1 MNAAMHSGLFI
12 LTKTASNGTK
22 DTPGNVYGNREIL
35 SGITARINP
44 PLFCYTAPDN
54 QHKVKKK
61 FVILEKNNQYE
72 NLSNHKENKC
82 KPTYRV

>member
-1 MNAAMHSGLFI
+1 MLRFVLIDKNGSKWHSGY
-12 LTKTASNGTK
+12 
-22 DTPGNVYGNREIL
+22 DTHGNVYGNREIL

-44 PLFCYTAPDN
+44 HLLFYTTPDN